1 MILDLDQISEV
12 LHQHAGIHVSP
23 LVRREAD
30 YIRNSFEILSPEIRT
45 FVLTEIANNRR
56 TAIDLH
62 SFSYENLPENARY
75 LRAIMGFDRPAYQA
89 IVSDYIYETTTLNN
103 G

>member
-1 MILDLDQISEV
+1 MILDIDQISEI
-12 LHQHAGIHVSP
+12 LHQHTGIHVSP

-30 YIRNSFEILSPEIRT
+30 YIRNSFEALSPEIRT

-62 SFSYENLPENARY
+62 TFSYADLPESARH
-75 LRAIMGFDRPAYQA
+75 LRSLMGFDLPAYQT